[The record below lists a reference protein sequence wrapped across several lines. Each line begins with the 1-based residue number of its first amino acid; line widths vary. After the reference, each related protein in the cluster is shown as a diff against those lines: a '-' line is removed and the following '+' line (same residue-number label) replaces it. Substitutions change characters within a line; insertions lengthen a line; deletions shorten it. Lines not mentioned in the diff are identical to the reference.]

1 MKRSELREHI
11 FKVIFGLEF
20 NEEDALAEQIE
31 LYFDQLEEDAKEKD
45 LEYIRTKV
53 QKISEKVKDIDVLIN
68 EKTKGWKTTRMNK
81 ADLSILRLAVFEMKW
96 DEDVPVG
103 VAIDQAVELA
113 KKYSS
118 DDGPSFINGVLAKL
132 AD

>member
-1 MKRSELREHI
+1 MKRAELREHI

-53 QKISEKVKDIDVLIN
+53 QKISEKVKDIDALIN